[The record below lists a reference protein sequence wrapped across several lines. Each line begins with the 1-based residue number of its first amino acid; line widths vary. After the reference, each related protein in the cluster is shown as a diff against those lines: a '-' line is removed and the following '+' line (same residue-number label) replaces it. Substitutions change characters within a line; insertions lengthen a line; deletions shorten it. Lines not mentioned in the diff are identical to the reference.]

1 MDGCSFVLAEGEI
14 LAAVIGSRF
23 VPLCEYLCVCVCV
36 WLSVLQCF
44 SPHSAFVTTQPKRA
58 QNNLAESSIRL
69 LDTRNEIIAR
79 LPGII
84 DPQPAVNINEVPL
97 HKDKY
102 GFRVLWRTPRTQ
114 THSSF

>member
-1 MDGCSFVLAEGEI
+1 M
-14 LAAVIGSRF
+14 
-23 VPLCEYLCVCVCV
+23 
-36 WLSVLQCF
+36 
-44 SPHSAFVTTQPKRA
+44 TTQPKRA

-102 GFRVLWRTPRTQ
+102 GFRVLWRTPRT
-114 THSSF
+114 HKRAPAFR

>member
-1 MDGCSFVLAEGEI
+1 M
-14 LAAVIGSRF
+14 
-23 VPLCEYLCVCVCV
+23 
-36 WLSVLQCF
+36 
-44 SPHSAFVTTQPKRA
+44 TTQPKQA

-69 LDTRNEIIAR
+69 LDTRNEIIAS

-102 GFRVLWRTPRTQ
+102 VFRVLLRTPRTHKR
-114 THSSF
+114 TPAFRSKPSRLKRRVT